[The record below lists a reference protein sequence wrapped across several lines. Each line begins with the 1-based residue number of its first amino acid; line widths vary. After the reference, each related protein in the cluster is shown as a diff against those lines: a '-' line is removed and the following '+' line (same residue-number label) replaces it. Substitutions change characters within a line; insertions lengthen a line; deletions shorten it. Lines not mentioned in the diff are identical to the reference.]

1 MVSAALPLASILWLP
16 VGLAVALLLAA
27 SGRLG
32 EGAVIVLTLA
42 PAAALLLMGLCARAW
57 EEILVRRARGTWF
70 RQPGREEH
78 ALSEVD
84 AWCKDL
90 GDVGGPNDR
99 DDALRHSKTLGYVV
113 IGVGVLGAV
122 ALFPPFALAPTAAVA
137 PIMASVA
144 IPRRAQTQERA
155 SQAEALR
162 PCRLPASGET
172 TPAQAGQLLQ
182 SIMFVGRSD
191 RPATGEVEPVQRYL
205 EPWFP
210 GSRAA
215 AGGPT
220 GIAPRKWGTD
230 LLPEADHIPSDVLA
244 YLESIASHRAH
255 QDFSR
260 LAVSAE
266 LDVLVGRW
274 SLPFDAVEMATLT
287 VPRFNHLR

>member
-1 MVSAALPLASILWLP
+1 VSAALPLASILWLP

-172 TPAQAGQLLQ
+172 TPAKPAN
-182 SIMFVGRSD
+182 SSRASCSWD
-191 RPATGEVEPVQRYL
+191 EATGRPRARSSPSRDTSSRGFPDLGPQQADRQESLHGSGGRTCSLRRTIFLRMYWPTSSPSHPTEPIRT
-205 EPWFP
+205 FP
-210 GSRAA
+210 DSR
-215 AGGPT
+215 
-220 GIAPRKWGTD
+220 
-230 LLPEADHIPSDVLA
+230 
-244 YLESIASHRAH
+244 
-255 QDFSR
+255 
-260 LAVSAE
+260 
-266 LDVLVGRW
+266 
-274 SLPFDAVEMATLT
+274 
-287 VPRFNHLR
+287 